1 MKFITQSILL
11 ILFFVIFFHGSYA
24 INLQDIIANEDTD
37 QAISMIQNGEY
48 LGSVT
53 EKKGMTAF
61 HLAAYKGNFR
71 VCKEIFLKDSSY
83 MNKFTSDILF
93 FFSVF
98 NNFYFVIFL
107 NLFFYFLLKE
117 LHYFM
122 LFMDFMN

>member
-93 FFSVF
+93 FFLFSIIF
-98 NNFYFVIFL
+98 ILLYSLIYFFTS
-107 NLFFYFLLKE
+107 F
-117 LHYFM
+117 
-122 LFMDFMN
+122 